1 MNSDT
6 AYNFVF
12 VCSTIF
18 TLLIQSDITGN
29 VYIWAKLAISQPLLS
44 LLKDLIENI
53 LHIIEYPG
61 SGEEVGS
68 VLRRCLIEDADR
80 VDTDIHFAGKFKCHN
95 KTKVREKR

>member
-29 VYIWAKLAISQPLLS
+29 VYIRAKLAISQPLLS

-53 LHIIEYPG
+53 LHIM
-61 SGEEVGS
+61 
-68 VLRRCLIEDADR
+68 
-80 VDTDIHFAGKFKCHN
+80 KCRLFSDEASLKTLMVVTQTYAFLGN
-95 KTKVREKR
+95 SNVTETKVREKK